1 MDLSVGNYANADFTD
16 SDAGAGGTNI
26 ESLQGYVDIK
36 TAINN
41 LIDSTCN
48 IVEGTMSD
56 YRKKLDAQRSGLK
69 LLCSAESLV
78 FFDKFLK
85 PEEEQEPIMTAIEL
99 SKTLTNP
106 NFNPSSRD
114 FFKNLNIDLSGNN
127 IDINE
132 ELGCDY
138 DELSETIAKI
148 NELYH
153 TCVSDLFMCD
163 TTLQNNIK
171 NVERLLKQVNTVLIL
186 EENDSSSEL
195 YASLS
200 KYIHETFTKINL
212 ADSFN
217 NFIKARRKFIQYKNL
232 LGLKYAAEV
241 PEGVPACNICMDAPI
256 SMVLVGCGHTFCNTC
271 GSKQLVNCYIC
282 RCRIQQRLRLYFN

>member
-1 MDLSVGNYANADFTD
+1 MDLAVGNYASADFTD

-26 ESLQGYVDIK
+26 DSLQGFIDIK
-36 TAINN
+36 TAIQN
-41 LIDSTCN
+41 LVDSTSN
-48 IVEGTMSD
+48 IVESTMDD
-56 YRKKLDAQRSGLK
+56 YRKKLESQRNGLK
-69 LLCSAESLV
+69 LLCSAENLAI
-78 FFDKFLK
+78 FDKFLK
-85 PEEEQEPIMTAIEL
+85 PDEEQEHVKAAIAL
-99 SKTLTNP
+99 SSTLTIP
-106 NFNPSSRD
+106 HFNPSSKD

-138 DELSETIAKI
+138 DELHITISKI

-153 TCVSDLFMCD
+153 LCVSNLFLCD
-163 TTLQNNIK
+163 ETLQANIK
-171 NVERLLKQVNTVLIL
+171 SVERLLNQVNTVLIL
-186 EENDSSSEL
+186 EENSSSSEL

-200 KYIHETFTKINL
+200 KYIHETFNKINL

-217 NFIKARRKFIQYKNL
+217 NFITASRKFIKYKNL

-241 PEGVPACNICMDAPI
+241 PEGVPACNICMDFPI
-256 SMVLVGCGHTFCNTC
+256 SMVLVGCGHTFCNGC

>member
-1 MDLSVGNYANADFTD
+1 MDLAVGNYASADFTD

-26 ESLQGYVDIK
+26 ESLQGFIDIK
-36 TAINN
+36 TAIQN
-41 LIDSTCN
+41 LVDSTSN
-48 IVEGTMSD
+48 IVESTMDD
-56 YRKKLDAQRSGLK
+56 YRKKLDSQRNGLR
-69 LLCSAESLV
+69 LLCSAESLA

-85 PEEEQEPIMTAIEL
+85 PDEEQEHVKAAIAL
-99 SKTLTNP
+99 SSTLTNQH
-106 NFNPSSRD
+106 FNPSSKD
-114 FFKNLNIDLSGNN
+114 FFKDLNIDLSGNN

-138 DELSETIAKI
+138 DELHITLSKI

-153 TCVSDLFMCD
+153 LCLSDLFLCD
-163 TTLQNNIK
+163 ETLQANIK

-186 EENDSSSEL
+186 EENSSSSEL

-200 KYIHETFTKINL
+200 KYIHETFNTINL
-212 ADSFN
+212 AASFN
-217 NFIKARRKFIQYKNL
+217 NFIKARRKFIKYKNL

-241 PEGVPACNICMDAPI
+241 PEGVPACNICMDFPI
-256 SMVLVGCGHTFCNTC
+256 SMVLVGCGHTFCNGC

>member
-1 MDLSVGNYANADFTD
+1 MDLALGNYANADFTD
-16 SDAGAGGTNI
+16 SDAGAGGSNL
-26 ESLQGYVDIK
+26 ESLQGFVDIRA
-36 TAINN
+36 AINN
-41 LIDSTCN
+41 LIDSTSN
-48 IVEGTMSD
+48 IVESTMDD
-56 YRKKLDAQRSGLK
+56 YRKKLDAQRSGLR
-69 LLCSAESLV
+69 LLCSAENLV

-85 PEEEQEPIMTAIEL
+85 PDEEQVHLKAAIEL
-99 SKTLTNP
+99 SSTLTKG

-114 FFKNLNIDLSGNN
+114 FFKDLNIDLSGNN

-132 ELGCDY
+132 ELGCNY
-138 DELSETIAKI
+138 DELNVTMSKI

-163 TTLQNNIK
+163 ATLDSNIK
-171 NVERLLKQVNTVLIL
+171 SVERLLKQVNTVLIL
-186 EENDSSSEL
+186 EENDTSSEL

-200 KYIHETFTKINL
+200 KYIHETFNKINL

-217 NFIKARRKFIQYKNL
+217 NFIKARRKFIKYKNL

-241 PEGVPACNICMDAPI
+241 PEGVPACNICMDFPI
-256 SMVLVGCGHTFCNTC
+256 SMALVGCGHTFCNGC
-271 GSKQLVNCYIC
+271 GMKQLVNCYIC

>member
-1 MDLSVGNYANADFTD
+1 MDLAVGNYASADFTD

-26 ESLQGYVDIK
+26 DSLQGFIDIK
-36 TAINN
+36 TAIQN
-41 LIDSTCN
+41 LVDSTSN
-48 IVEGTMSD
+48 IVESTMDD
-56 YRKKLDAQRSGLK
+56 YRKKLESQRNGLK
-69 LLCSAESLV
+69 LLCSAENLAI
-78 FFDKFLK
+78 FDKFLK
-85 PEEEQEPIMTAIEL
+85 PDEEQEHVKAAIAL
-99 SKTLTNP
+99 SSTLTIP
-106 NFNPSSRD
+106 HFNPSSKD

-138 DELSETIAKI
+138 DELHITISKI

-153 TCVSDLFMCD
+153 LCVSNLFLCD
-163 TTLQNNIK
+163 ETLQANIK
-171 NVERLLKQVNTVLIL
+171 SVERLLKQVNTVLIL
-186 EENDSSSEL
+186 EENSSSSEL

-200 KYIHETFTKINL
+200 KYIHETFNKINL

-217 NFIKARRKFIQYKNL
+217 NFITARRKFIKYKNL

-241 PEGVPACNICMDAPI
+241 PEGVPACNICMDFPI
-256 SMVLVGCGHTFCNTC
+256 SMVLVGCGHTFCNGC